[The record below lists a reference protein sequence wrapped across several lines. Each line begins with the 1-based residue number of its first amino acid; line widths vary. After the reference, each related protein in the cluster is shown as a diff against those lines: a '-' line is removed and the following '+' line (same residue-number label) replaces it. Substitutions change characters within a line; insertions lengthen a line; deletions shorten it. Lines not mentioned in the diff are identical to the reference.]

1 MIRDFNKASDADY
14 FAQEILGKLRGMKDS
29 LKKEEQSCNDIF
41 QDNIKKSIDEFLGF
55 VVPNPKENDSNEETA
70 NQDVKFEKMSSDPGY
85 APSIYFGSADS
96 KDNDSFCIIASGA
109 IEEIKSVSIFDR
121 KISISFSLHDMNN
134 SNYYDNYVEKN
145 NVFLVKSITYSFDVI
160 VPYDI
165 SKEGVIVYFSGNK
178 ITVVAPRMIAL
189 PEGAKRFI
197 PSLKWI
203 I

>member
-14 FAQEILGKLRGMKDS
+14 LAQEILGKLRGMKDS

-41 QDNIKKSIDEFLGF
+41 QDNIKKSIDELLGF
-55 VVPNPKENDSNEETA
+55 VVPNPKENNSNEETA

-134 SNYYDNYVEKN
+134 SNYYDNYVQKN

-189 PEGAKRFI
+189 PEGARRFI
-197 PSLKWI
+197 PLLKWI

>member
-14 FAQEILGKLRGMKDS
+14 LAQEILGKLRGMKDS

-41 QDNIKKSIDEFLGF
+41 QDNIKKSIDELLGF
-55 VVPNPKENDSNEETA
+55 VVPNPKENNSNEETV

-134 SNYYDNYVEKN
+134 SNYYDNYVQKN

-197 PSLKWI
+197 PSLK
-203 I
+203 

>member
-14 FAQEILGKLRGMKDS
+14 LAQEILGKLRGMKDS

-41 QDNIKKSIDEFLGF
+41 QDNIKKSIDELLGF
-55 VVPNPKENDSNEETA
+55 VVPNPKENNSNEETV

-134 SNYYDNYVEKN
+134 SNYYDNYVQKN

>member
-14 FAQEILGKLRGMKDS
+14 LAQEILGKLRGMKDS

-41 QDNIKKSIDEFLGF
+41 QDNIKKSIDELLGF
-55 VVPNPKENDSNEETA
+55 VVPNPKENNSNEETA

-134 SNYYDNYVEKN
+134 SNYYDNYVQKN

-178 ITVVAPRMIAL
+178 ITVVAPKMIAL

-197 PSLKWI
+197 PSLK
-203 I
+203 

>member
-14 FAQEILGKLRGMKDS
+14 LAQEILGKLRGMKDS

-41 QDNIKKSIDEFLGF
+41 QDNIKKSIDELLGF
-55 VVPNPKENDSNEETA
+55 VVPNPKENNSNEETA

-134 SNYYDNYVEKN
+134 SNYYDNYVQKN

-197 PSLKWI
+197 PSLK
-203 I
+203 